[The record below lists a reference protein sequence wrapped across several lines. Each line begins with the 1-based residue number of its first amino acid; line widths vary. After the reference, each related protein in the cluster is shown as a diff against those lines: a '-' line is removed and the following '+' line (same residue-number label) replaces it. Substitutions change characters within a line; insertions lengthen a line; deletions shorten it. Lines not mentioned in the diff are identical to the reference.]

1 MKFARVFRGYAPKEV
16 DAYLNTL
23 KTKND
28 ELLSAQ
34 RQRLNELADENY
46 ALRNTL
52 SQYQNKE
59 KSISDTLLEA
69 RAIAEKTQSD
79 AEKYAEATV
88 LRAKVFFAAWQTYAK
103 TLVAALDDE
112 EVAQLNAILK
122 KIESQIDGFDGSS
135 VRDFSQNVAC
145 AARSEQETSGQDCKT
160 TLDFAPETAPES
172 HGVTRKTENPL
183 EKVQKLLARSD
194 EKSAKPV
201 IELDE
206 LANPTESL
214 EELCRTLGIK

>member
-46 ALRNTL
+46 SLRQTL

-59 KSISDTLLEA
+59 KAISEA
-69 RAIAEKTQSD
+69 LTQARCLAEKTQND
-79 AEKYAEATV
+79 AEKYAETTV

-103 TLVAALDDE
+103 TLVASLDDG
-112 EVAQLNAILK
+112 EVAQLNAIVK
-122 KIESQIDGFDGSS
+122 KMECQIDSFDGLS
-135 VRDFSQNVAC
+135 VRDFAQNVVC
-145 AARSEQETSGQDCKT
+145 AKCSEGDTADDCAKT
-160 TLDFAPETAPES
+160 GTAPETTPES
-172 HGVTRKTENPL
+172 HGTTGKRENPL
-183 EKVQKLLARSD
+183 EKVQKLLAQSD
-194 EKSAKPV
+194 KSPTPV

-206 LANPTESL
+206 LTNPTESL

>member
-69 RAIAEKTQSD
+69 RAIA
-79 AEKYAEATV
+79 
-88 LRAKVFFAAWQTYAK
+88 
-103 TLVAALDDE
+103 
-112 EVAQLNAILK
+112 
-122 KIESQIDGFDGSS
+122 
-135 VRDFSQNVAC
+135 
-145 AARSEQETSGQDCKT
+145 
-160 TLDFAPETAPES
+160 
-172 HGVTRKTENPL
+172 
-183 EKVQKLLARSD
+183 
-194 EKSAKPV
+194 
-201 IELDE
+201 
-206 LANPTESL
+206 
-214 EELCRTLGIK
+214 